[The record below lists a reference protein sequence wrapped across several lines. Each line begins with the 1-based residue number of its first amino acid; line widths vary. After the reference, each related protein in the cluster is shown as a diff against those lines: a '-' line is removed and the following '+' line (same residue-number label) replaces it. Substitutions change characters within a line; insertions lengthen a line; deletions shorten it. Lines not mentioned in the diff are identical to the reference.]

1 MSPTNPLDD
10 GAKEFYL
17 ESLPSKDKDWYYEL
31 LSQHINPGATPE
43 PFNIS
48 VQVLAGNDDLIQE
61 WNYSECTRSN
71 YELFLDDSLL
81 TYKFHQKWDSEIKDR
96 TFFECVGLS
105 LNNES

>member
-1 MSPTNPLDD
+1 M
-10 GAKEFYL
+10 KQFYL
-17 ESLPSKDKDWYYEL
+17 ESLPSKDKEWYYDI
-31 LSQHINPGATPE
+31 LSQYINPGKIPE
-43 PFNIS
+43 SFNIS
-48 VQVLAGNDDLIQE
+48 VNVLAGDDSLIQE

-105 LNNES
+105 LNDLT

>member
-1 MSPTNPLDD
+1 LSPTNPLDD

-61 WNYSECTRSN
+61 WNYSECTRNS

-81 TYKFHQKWDSEIKDR
+81 TYNFHQKWDSEIKDR
-96 TFFECVGLS
+96 TFFQCIGLNLS
-105 LNNES
+105 TS